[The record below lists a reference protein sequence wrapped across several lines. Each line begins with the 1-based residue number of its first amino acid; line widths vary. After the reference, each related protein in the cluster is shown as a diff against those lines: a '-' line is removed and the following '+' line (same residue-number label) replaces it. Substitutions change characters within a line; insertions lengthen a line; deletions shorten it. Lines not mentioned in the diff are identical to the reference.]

1 MQAKRRSGTRSAAS
15 STSRPLEPVT
25 FFVDESLDSL
35 SVVNALREAGASV
48 VRLTDRFP
56 RGTPDDVWLAEAGR
70 NHWVVLTRDKRIRYR
85 QLERLALQA
94 AKVRAFVFTGGNVTG
109 KDTGIILANALGRM
123 ERIARADLGPF
134 IYHLGISGK
143 PIRMD

>member
-1 MQAKRRSGTRSAAS
+1 MQAKRRSGTRSAARS
-15 STSRPLEPVT
+15 NSKQLEPVT

-35 SVVNALREAGASV
+35 SVVNALREAGAIV
-48 VRLTDRFP
+48 QRLTEHFP
-56 RGTPDDVWLAEAGR
+56 KGTPDDVWLTEAGR
-70 NHWVVLTRDKRIRYR
+70 RGWVVLTRDKRIRYR

-109 KDTGIILANALGRM
+109 SDTAAILVGALRHL
-123 ERIARADLGPF
+123 ERIARADAGPF
-134 IYHLGISGK
+134 IYHLGRSGK

>member
-1 MQAKRRSGTRSAAS
+1 VQAKKRSGTRSAAK
-15 STSRPLEPVT
+15 STSKPLEPVT

-35 SVVNALREAGASV
+35 SVVSALRDAGATV
-48 VRLTDRFP
+48 QRLTDRFP
-56 RGTPDDVWLAEAGR
+56 KGTPDEVWLAEAGR
-70 NHWVVLTRDKRIRYR
+70 NGWVVLTRDKRIRYR

-109 KDTGIILANALGRM
+109 EETGAILAGSL
-123 ERIARADLGPF
+123 ERITKIARVDSGPF
-134 IYHLGISGK
+134 IYHIGRSGR

>member
-1 MQAKRRSGTRSAAS
+1 VQAKRRSGTRSAAK
-15 STSRPLEPVT
+15 STSKPLEPVT

-35 SVVNALREAGASV
+35 SVVAALRDAGAIV
-48 VRLTDRFP
+48 QRLTERFP
-56 RGTPDDVWLAEAGR
+56 RGTPDEVWLAEAGR
-70 NHWVVLTRDKRIRYR
+70 NGWVVLTRDKRIRYR

-109 KDTGIILANALGRM
+109 EETGAILAGSLDRVTK
-123 ERIARADLGPF
+123 IARADAGPF
-134 IYHLGISGK
+134 IYHIGRSGR